1 MAHQPITVTVITG
14 SATRPSR
21 TVGLASVVARRLVS
35 EGFQVRELHVREL
48 PAEALLHA
56 RFDDPQIK
64 AAVALVESSDGIVVA
79 SPVYK
84 AAYSGVL
91 KSFLDLLPQFG
102 LRGKTVLPLLTG
114 GSVAHVLVLDYALRP
129 VLQSLDPRLIVSGLF
144 VLDKLIE
151 LGEGGVVKLEE
162 EIAVRLE
169 AITKTFIDA
178 IERLPAPSE
187 EPDA

>member
-1 MAHQPITVTVITG
+1 MAQPITVTVITG

-21 TVGLASVVARRLVS
+21 TLGLASVVTRQLEA
-35 EGFQVRELHVREL
+35 EGFVVNVLHVRDL

-56 RFDDPQIK
+56 RFDDPAIK
-64 AAVALVESSDGIVVA
+64 AAAKLVEDSDGVVVA

-114 GSVAHVLVLDYALRP
+114 GSIAHVLALDYGLRP
-129 VLQSLDPRLIVSGLF
+129 VLQSLDPRLVVSGLF
-144 VLDKLIE
+144 VLDKLIT
-151 LGEGGVVKLEE
+151 LGADGAVAIDA
-162 EIAVRLE
+162 EIAPRLE

-178 IERLPAPSE
+178 IERLPAPEQPAS
-187 EPDA
+187 

>member
-1 MAHQPITVTVITG
+1 MDQSGSAMPAAQGPAAVAVITG

-21 TVGLASVVARRLVS
+21 TLGLASLVTQRLTRA
-35 EGFQVRELHVREL
+35 GFAVRELHVREL

-56 RFDDPQIK
+56 RFDDPHIQ
-64 AAVALVESSDGIVVA
+64 AALATVESAQGVVFA

-91 KSFLDLLPQFG
+91 KSFVDLLPQFG

-114 GSVAHVLVLDYALRP
+114 GTLAHVLALDYGLRP
-129 VLQSLDPRLIVSGLF
+129 VLQSLDPRLVVSGLF

-151 LGEGGVVKLEE
+151 LHEGEVTLAAELVPRLDQVVQ
-162 EIAVRLE
+162 
-169 AITKTFIDA
+169 TFIDA
-178 IERLPAPSE
+178 LKCS
-187 EPDA
+187 

>member
-1 MAHQPITVTVITG
+1 MAQPITVTVITG

-21 TVGLASVVARRLVS
+21 TVGLASVVAQLLRD
-35 EGFQVRELHVREL
+35 EGFAVRELHVREL

-56 RFDDPQIK
+56 RFNDPQIK
-64 AAVALVESSDGIVVA
+64 AAVALVESSDGVVVA

-114 GSVAHVLVLDYALRP
+114 GSIAHVLALDYGLRP
-129 VLQSLDPRLIVSGLF
+129 VLQSLDPRLVVSGLF

-151 LGEGGVVKLEE
+151 LGADGTVKLDA
-162 EIAVRLE
+162 EIAPRLE
-169 AITKTFIDA
+169 AITQTFIDA
-178 IERLPAPSE
+178 IERLPAPADVPS
-187 EPDA
+187 A

>member
-1 MAHQPITVTVITG
+1 MVKPITVTVITG

-21 TVGLASVVARRLVS
+21 TVGLASVVVQRLKV
-35 EGFQVRELHVREL
+35 EGFDVRELHVRDL

-64 AAVALVESSDGIVVA
+64 AASALVDSSDGVVVA

-114 GSVAHVLVLDYALRP
+114 GSIAHVLALDYGLRP
-129 VLQSLDPRLIVSGLF
+129 VLQSLDPRLVVSGLF
-144 VLDKLIE
+144 VLDKLIT
-151 LGEGGVVKLEE
+151 LGEGG
-162 EIAVRLE
+162 AVQIDAEVALRLE
-169 AITKTFIDA
+169 AVTQTFIDA
-178 IERLPAPSE
+178 IERLPAAADEAS
-187 EPDA
+187 A